1 MPTKPVLHFRI
12 YERSPESPWVVLVHG
27 AGGSSAIWYRQ
38 VRVFQ
43 REFNVLLVDLR
54 GHGGSG
60 TSDAIGSPRYTF
72 EDVSRDV
79 IDVLDHLNIDR
90 AHFVGMSLGSIVI
103 RIIAELAPDR
113 VETLVMGGAIM
124 RLDVR
129 SRVLVGLGNLFKR
142 VVPFIWLYRLF
153 AWIIMPRKAHRK
165 ARSLFVR
172 EAQNLCRTEFLR
184 WFRLTAEINPL
195 LRLFRERELPH
206 PTLYLMGEED
216 HLFLPAVRAT
226 VARHGRSVL
235 EVIRGSGH
243 VCNVEQPDVFNHLAM
258 GGAIMRLDV
267 RSRVL
272 VGLGNLFKRVVPFIW
287 LYRLFAWIIMPRK
300 AHRKARSLFVREA
313 QNLCRTEFLRWF
325 RLTAEIN
332 PLLRLFRERELP
344 HPTLYLMGEEDHL
357 FLPAVR
363 ATVARHGRSV
373 LEVIRGSG
381 HVCNVEQPDV
391 FNHLA
396 MAFMR
401 QPDLALVPAR

>member
-1 MPTKPVLHFRI
+1 MPTKPVLHYRI
-12 YERSPESPWVVLVHG
+12 FERSSESAWVVLVHG

-243 VCNVEQPDVFNHLAM
+243 VCNVEQPDAFN
-258 GGAIMRLDV
+258 R
-267 RSRVL
+267 
-272 VGLGNLFKRVVPFIW
+272 
-287 LYRLFAWIIMPRK
+287 
-300 AHRKARSLFVREA
+300 
-313 QNLCRTEFLRWF
+313 
-325 RLTAEIN
+325 
-332 PLLRLFRERELP
+332 
-344 HPTLYLMGEEDHL
+344 
-357 FLPAVR
+357 
-363 ATVARHGRSV
+363 
-373 LEVIRGSG
+373 
-381 HVCNVEQPDV
+381 
-391 FNHLA
+391 LA